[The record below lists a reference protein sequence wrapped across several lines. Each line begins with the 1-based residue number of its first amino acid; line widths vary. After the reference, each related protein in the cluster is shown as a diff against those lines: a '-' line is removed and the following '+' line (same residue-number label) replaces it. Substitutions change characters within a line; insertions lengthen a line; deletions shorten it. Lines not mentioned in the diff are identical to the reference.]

1 MWSCDFMKQ
10 EVATEL
16 GVLTYYIMVFI
27 HIGSREISL
36 STPTLSPTQEW
47 VLQQAKN
54 QVHISDWM
62 EGARFLI
69 RDNDVLYPDKRYHKH
84 LTKEQTF
91 DGLIES
97 GTGIEVLHTAYQA
110 PKMNAYCER
119 VIRTI
124 REEAGLSK
132 KWPVWGYD
140 DLILRSREFQKY
152 YNKERHHQGR
162 ADNGIPYPNENA
174 FSKSGAIIKK
184 TRLDNLNFYFRQ
196 TA

>member
-1 MWSCDFMKQ
+1 
-10 EVATEL
+10 
-16 GVLTYYIMVFI
+16 MVFI

-124 REEAGLSK
+124 REEAGLNK

-162 ADNGIPYPNENA
+162 ADNGIPCPNENA